1 MIKSISNYKNKF
13 SPTEKVLPLLSTEL
27 ISLHQSNIMKKDE
40 STKTELDFKFYTQS
54 ELAAKHQGAKRAL
67 VLPSVIKT
75 SFDGSPSVQ

>member
-1 MIKSISNYKNKF
+1 
-13 SPTEKVLPLLSTEL
+13 
-27 ISLHQSNIMKKDE
+27 MKKDE